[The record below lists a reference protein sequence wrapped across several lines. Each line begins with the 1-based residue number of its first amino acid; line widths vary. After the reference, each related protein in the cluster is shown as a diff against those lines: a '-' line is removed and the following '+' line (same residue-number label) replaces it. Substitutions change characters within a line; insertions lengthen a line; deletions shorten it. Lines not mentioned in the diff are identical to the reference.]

1 MALIK
6 NWVPTVG
13 TVVSINKSLD
23 EEGYRLY
30 QRVVEY
36 NIDGIV
42 YTRPEESYISEA
54 WGKDFQVG
62 DKLEIVYNPD
72 KPKKFILAKEQKRK
86 GIKQIIGLVFWGM
99 VLLIIVLIWLLFN
112 T

>member
-13 TVVSINKSLD
+13 TVVSINKFMDSEID
-23 EEGYRLY
+23 KEY

-36 NIDGIV
+36 NVDGIV
-42 YTRPEESYISEA
+42 YTRPEESFISEA
-54 WGKDFQVG
+54 WCKDYQVG

-72 KPKKFILAKEQKRK
+72 NPKKFILAKEQKWK
-86 GIKQIIGLVFWGM
+86 GIKQIIGLVFWGL
-99 VLLIIVLIWLLFN
+99 VLLIIVWIWLLFN

>member
-13 TVVSINKSLD
+13 TVVSIKKSYD
-23 EEGYRLY
+23 NDGEKVY

-42 YTRPEESYISEA
+42 YTRPEESYISET
-54 WGKDFQVG
+54 WVKDFQVG
-62 DKLEIVYNPD
+62 DKLEIVYNPGN
-72 KPKKFILAKEQKRK
+72 PKKFILANEQKLK
-86 GIKQIIGLVFWGM
+86 GIKQIIGLVFGGI
-99 VLLIIVLIWLLFN
+99 VLLIIVGIWLLFN